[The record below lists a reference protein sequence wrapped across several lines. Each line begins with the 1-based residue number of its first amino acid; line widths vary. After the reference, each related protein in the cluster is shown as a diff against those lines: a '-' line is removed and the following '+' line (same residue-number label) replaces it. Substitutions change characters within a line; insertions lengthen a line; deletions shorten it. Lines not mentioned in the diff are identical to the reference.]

1 MTNMKNILIVEDE
14 KLTQRYI
21 TNILKQNK
29 SNIIECSDNANDAL
43 KAFRSKHYDLI
54 LMDINI
60 KGSMDGLQL
69 SREILR
75 HKEVPIIFITAH
87 NDEDTM
93 HEALEISPC
102 GFIPKPFSIRDLEI
116 VVDSLDRD
124 SKKELISSI
133 ETIKINEEYTYKK
146 GLNKIYYLSEEVK
159 LTAKQQKLIEV
170 LCDNIDTIVPLTVL
184 KKELWGNTPI
194 VVSALRTLVY
204 SIRKLLPSI
213 IIISHSKVGYILK
226 QKKQN

>member
-1 MTNMKNILIVEDE
+1 MTIIKKILIVEDE

-21 TNILKQNK
+21 TNILKQKKNN
-29 SNIIECSDNANDAL
+29 SIECYDNANDAL
-43 KAFRSKHYDLI
+43 RAFKNGNYDFI

-69 SREILR
+69 AREILR
-75 HKEVPIIFITAH
+75 YKKVPIIFISAH

-93 HEALEISPC
+93 YEALEISSC

-116 VVDSLDRD
+116 VLDSLD
-124 SKKELISSI
+124 SNNQNETIPSL
-133 ETIKINEEYTYKK
+133 ETIKINGHYTYKK
-146 GLNKIYYLSEEVK
+146 GLSKIYYDATEIK
-159 LTAKQQKLIEV
+159 LTSKQQKLIEV
-170 LCDNIDTIVPLTVL
+170 LCNNIDTIVALPKL
-184 KKELWGNTPI
+184 KKEIWGNNPI

-204 SIRKLLPSI
+204 NTRKLLPGI

-226 QKKQN
+226 QEK